1 MTIRNI
7 CIYGAGALGGTFA
20 AKIASRLGE
29 EVNVS
34 AVARDAHLAAI
45 RDKGLTVVRQGEETP
60 LKVRLSATGDPS
72 ELPKQDL
79 VITGLKGHQLADAA
93 EGLASLLKDGT
104 RVLMI
109 LNGIPWWYFHR
120 DHESGHAERQLPELD
135 PEGKLW
141 QLVGPERVIGCVAYQ
156 GGEVIEPGTVRLSGD
171 GRFFLG
177 EPSGEL
183 SRDLVSIADLLGRTG
198 LNVIPTQ
205 RIRDAIWLKLMGN
218 AAYNPISALTRGRMN
233 SIMENRLLAEQVGK
247 VMAETKAVGEA
258 LGAVFGSGVEEELN
272 RSAGFGPVRTS
283 MLQDLIAGK
292 PLEIVPLTG
301 MVVALGKLKGVPT
314 PTCETVLA
322 LATQLD
328 RENLRDR

>member
-20 AKIASRLGE
+20 TKIASGLGAE
-29 EVNVS
+29 ANVS
-34 AVARDAHLAAI
+34 VVARGAHLAAI
-45 RDKGLTVVRQGEETP
+45 RDKGLTVEQGGDAAP
-60 LKVRLSATGDPS
+60 LHARVTATSDPS

-79 VITGLKGHQLADAA
+79 IVTGLKGHQLGDAA
-93 EGLASLLKDGT
+93 EGLASLLKEST
-104 RVLMI
+104 RVIMI

-120 DHESGHAERQLPELD
+120 DSGSGHAERQLPELD

-141 QLVGPERVIGCVAYQ
+141 RLVGPERVIGCVAYQ
-156 GGEVIEPGTVRLSGD
+156 GAEVTEPGTIRLNGD

-183 SRDLVSIADLLGRTG
+183 SPDLVSISGLLGRAG
-198 LNVIPTQ
+198 LNIIPTQ
-205 RIRDAIWLKLMGN
+205 RIRDEIWTKLMGN

-233 SIMENRLLAEQVGK
+233 SVMENAALVAQVGK

-258 LGAVFGSGVEEELN
+258 LGAVFSRSLEEQLGRSG
-272 RSAGFGPVRTS
+272 GFGPVRTS
-283 MLQDLIAGK
+283 MLQDLLAGK
-292 PLEIVPLTG
+292 ALEIVPLTG
-301 MVVALGKLKGVPT
+301 MVVALGKLAGVPT

-322 LATQLD
+322 LTLQLD
-328 RENLRDR
+328 RENLRN

>member
-1 MTIRNI
+1 
-7 CIYGAGALGGTFA
+7 
-20 AKIASRLGE
+20 
-29 EVNVS
+29 
-34 AVARDAHLAAI
+34 
-45 RDKGLTVVRQGEETP
+45 
-60 LKVRLSATGDPS
+60 
-72 ELPKQDL
+72 
-79 VITGLKGHQLADAA
+79 
-93 EGLASLLKDGT
+93 
-104 RVLMI
+104 
-109 LNGIPWWYFHR
+109 
-120 DHESGHAERQLPELD
+120 
-135 PEGKLW
+135 
-141 QLVGPERVIGCVAYQ
+141 VIGCVAYQ

-314 PTCETVLA
+314 PTCETVLT